1 MMKARSGYRSTLG
14 RGILTFALIVTPV
27 AMVAFLFNVDHIG
40 NPAWHPHARFHG
52 AQAAGIGIA
61 LSLLGLWLLWRH
73 TTDPRPGPISAAVI
87 AAIPPLSEF
96 GALLVPG
103 TSPIPDA
110 TRPNTIPM
118 GGLEVPG
125 NLIAFA
131 AMLILIAVGL
141 MLALRSLRPAGDEHP
156 VPTPRT
162 PRTNG

>member
-1 MMKARSGYRSTLG
+1 MVMKANSGRLG
-14 RGILTFALIVTPV
+14 SPGRIILTFALIVTAV
-27 AMVAFLFNVDHIG
+27 AMVAFLFNGDHIG

-61 LSLLGLWLLWRH
+61 LSLLGLWLLWRR
-73 TTDPRPGPISAAVI
+73 TTDHRPGMIAASVI

-110 TRPNTIPM
+110 TRPNTIPLW
-118 GGLEVPG
+118 GLEVPG
-125 NLIAFA
+125 NLIAFF

-141 MLALRSLRPAGDEHP
+141 MLALRSVRSTGDEDP
-156 VPTPRT
+156 VPTP
-162 PRTNG
+162 